1 MKVTKEDRLE
11 RIEKLIEQLRGCSD
25 RETIARLGQIEHDWL
40 FDNYPASSAGTF
52 ISSEYIPAIEQA
64 FPLSDGDELV
74 RNEIWQKVNGK
85 LIKRHLVVETL
96 KPTKEEWVE
105 RNQPVVESTVTR
117 INSKLPLD
125 PSPLIKKAES
135 MLSSD
140 SWAIVAAA
148 LIFLTGR
155 RASEIAWCGKFS
167 PSGEKKLLFNGQL
180 KKGKIETEPF
190 EIPTLIDA
198 ERVFQAYNRLRYLQQ
213 TKTKIL
219 RIPSAKEAASKTN
232 NQINQAIRKHFSDD
246 LQAPS
251 DRKRKTK
258 QLSAGNLRAAYGKIA
273 AHFYCPEECEPI
285 LFVAKI
291 LGHQCENYS
300 TESLATTIHYY
311 TYRIVNVNKENEIAT
326 RVPDCKGT
334 LEQVTNSEASDLR
347 EVFVSNSQVSERS
360 LEQVTDST
368 VKDRNLDEVTNFPVN
383 KGTLEKVSNSQV
395 SDLREV
401 FVSNSEVNDLREG
414 EVSNSE
420 VSKGPVVEVTDSQ
433 INKGN
438 SEEVPSCRNDRNLD
452 EVTNSQ
458 VSKGTKDEVTK
469 ERLNDRSFDEV
480 TNSPVNKGTLEQVS
494 SSEVSKGT
502 KDEVTNSEVSDLR
515 EGEVT
520 DSQINLRSFEQVT
533 NSTVNDRPLEQVN
546 DSQINLRSF
555 EQVTNSTV
563 NDRPLEEL
571 PDRKGDRTLEQVSNS
586 EVKNQE
592 EVSNSPCPLPPAPL
606 PRRDDAISGTM
617 LAARLG
623 VQLPTV
629 GRSRKKGEDRF
640 LEWSGKLDPD
650 GISWKF
656 VKRGKL
662 KSTGHDRN
670 VDIYIPIGNLN
681 ISNKVTQIDPLPIKQ
696 GGLEVLN
703 KLRLASQLNLGSS
716 NPTEQLSNLL
726 GWVENKLNE
735 DETRER
741 LYYQGNKEELLTTA
755 IESLTEQVKR
765 ASDIIE
771 SNLLPIQEI
780 TSSQKPVPEQKAEEL
795 DPDTAPN
802 PVVLAAKN
810 SRSEKLARDDRT
822 TKTLIRLETEEL
834 KSTIEALN
842 TSIALKQSAIV
853 KEKKKRSKANTDT
866 IELWEKEIRSLKRS
880 IEFLNSQ

>member
-25 RETIARLGQIEHDWL
+25 RERIESLGQREHDWL
-40 FDNYPASSAGTF
+40 FDNYLASSAGTF
-52 ISSEYIPAIEQA
+52 ISSEYIPALERA
-64 FPLSDGDELV
+64 FPPSDGDELA
-74 RNEIWQKVNGK
+74 RNEIWQKVNGE

-96 KPTKEEWVE
+96 KPTKEEWDK
-105 RNQPVVESTVTR
+105 RNQPVIESTVTR
-117 INSKLPLD
+117 VNGKLPLD
-125 PSPLIKKAES
+125 PQSLIKKAES

-140 SWAIVAAA
+140 SWATVAAA
-148 LIFLTGR
+148 LILLTGR
-155 RASEIAWCGKFS
+155 RPAEIAWCGKFS
-167 PSGEKKLLFNGQL
+167 PSGEKSLLFNGQL
-180 KKGKIETEPF
+180 KKGEIETEPF

-219 RIPSAKEAASKTN
+219 RIASAKEAASKTN
-232 NQINQAIRKHFSDD
+232 NQINLAIRKHFSDD
-246 LQAPS
+246 LQVPI

-347 EVFVSNSQVSERS
+347 EVFVSNSEVSERS

-368 VKDRNLDEVTNFPVN
+368 VKDRNSEEVTNFPVN
-383 KGTLEKVSNSQV
+383 DRTLEKVSNSQV
-395 SDLREV
+395 SDLREGE
-401 FVSNSEVNDLREG
+401 VSNSEVSDLREG

-458 VSKGTKDEVTK
+458 VSKCSKDEVTNS
-469 ERLNDRSFDEV
+469 RLNDRSFDEV
-480 TNSPVNKGTLEQVS
+480 TNSPVNLRTIKQVS
-494 SSEVSKGT
+494 SSEVSKCS

-520 DSQINLRSFEQVT
+520 
-533 NSTVNDRPLEQVN
+533 

-629 GRSRKKGEDRF
+629 GRNRKKGEDRF

-681 ISNKVTQIDPLPIKQ
+681 PSNKVTQIEKGPENVDRL
-696 GGLEVLN
+696 LLN
-703 KLRLASQLNLGSS
+703 KLSRIASQLNLGAS

-726 GWVENKLNE
+726 GWVETKLNE
-735 DETRER
+735 EETREQ
-741 LYYQGNKEELLTTA
+741 LYCQSNKEELLTTA

-771 SNLLPIQEI
+771 SNLLTIKEI
-780 TSSQKPVPEQKAEEL
+780 PSSQKPVPEQKAEEL

-802 PVVLAAKN
+802 PVVLTAEN
-810 SRSEKLARDDRT
+810 SRSDKLDPID
-822 TKTLIRLETEEL
+822 LS
-834 KSTIEALN
+834 STIDA
-842 TSIALKQSAIV
+842 
-853 KEKKKRSKANTDT
+853 R
-866 IELWEKEIRSLKRS
+866 
-880 IEFLNSQ
+880 

>member
-25 RETIARLGQIEHDWL
+25 RERIESLGQREHDWL
-40 FDNYPASSAGTF
+40 FDNYLASSAGTF
-52 ISSEYIPAIEQA
+52 ISSEYIPALERA
-64 FPLSDGDELV
+64 FPPSDGDELA
-74 RNEIWQKVNGK
+74 RNEIWQKVNGE

-96 KPTKEEWVE
+96 KPTKEEWDK
-105 RNQPVVESTVTR
+105 RNQPVIESTVTR

-140 SWAIVAAA
+140 SWATVAAA

-167 PSGEKKLLFNGQL
+167 PSDEKNLLFNGQL

-190 EIPTLIDA
+190 KIPTLIDA

-219 RIPSAKEAASKTN
+219 SILSAKEAASKTN
-232 NQINQAIRKHFSDD
+232 NQINQAIRKHFSSI
-246 LQAPS
+246 LSAPP
-251 DRKRKTK
+251 DRKGKTK

-311 TYRIVNVNKENEIAT
+311 TYRIVNVNKENEITT

-347 EVFVSNSQVSERS
+347 KVFVSNSEVSERS

-368 VKDRNLDEVTNFPVN
+368 IKDRNLDEVTNFPVN
-383 KGTLEKVSNSQV
+383 DRTLEQVSNSQV
-395 SDLREV
+395 SDLRE
-401 FVSNSEVNDLREG
+401 E
-414 EVSNSE
+414 EVSNSQ

-458 VSKGTKDEVTK
+458 VSKGTKDEVTNS
-469 ERLNDRSFDEV
+469 RLNDRSFDEV
-480 TNSPVNKGTLEQVS
+480 TNSPVNLRTLEQVN

-502 KDEVTNSEVSDLR
+502 KDEVTNSQVSDLR

-520 DSQINLRSFEQVT
+520 
-533 NSTVNDRPLEQVN
+533 

-592 EVSNSPCPLPPAPL
+592 EVSNSPCPLPAPL
-606 PRRDDAISGTM
+606 PRRDNAFSGTM

-623 VQLPTV
+623 VQLPTL
-629 GRSRKKGEDRF
+629 GRNRKKGEDRF

-670 VDIYIPIGNLN
+670 VDIYIPSGNLN
-681 ISNKVTQIDPLPIKQ
+681 LSNKVTQIEKGTENVDRKI
-696 GGLEVLN
+696 LN
-703 KLRLASQLNLGSS
+703 KLSTIASQLNLGAS

-726 GWVENKLNE
+726 GWVETKLNE
-735 DETRER
+735 AEKTEQETTSD
-741 LYYQGNKEELLTTA
+741 NKQIALTGA

-771 SNLLPIQEI
+771 NNINKSNLLQLEDP
-780 TSSQKPVPEQKAEEL
+780 SSHQRALPTPTRDEVKSLSVTNETISPDAKPT
-795 DPDTAPN
+795 DTTETLN
-802 PVVLAAKN
+802 P
-810 SRSEKLARDDRT
+810 
-822 TKTLIRLETEEL
+822 LETEDL
-834 KSTIEALN
+834 KSTIDALN
-842 TSIALKQSAIV
+842 TSIALKQSAISS
-853 KEKKKRSKANTDT
+853 EKKKRSKANTDT
-866 IELWEKEIRSLKRS
+866 IALWEKEIESLERS
-880 IEFLNSQ
+880 ITFLFRKSNK